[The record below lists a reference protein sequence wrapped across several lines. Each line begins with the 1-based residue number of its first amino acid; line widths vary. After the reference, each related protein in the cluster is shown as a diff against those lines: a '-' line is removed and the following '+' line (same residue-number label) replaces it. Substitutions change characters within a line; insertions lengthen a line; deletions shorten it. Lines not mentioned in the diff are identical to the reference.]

1 MLITPVAVSLFAF
14 LALIAGTVLFFFLE
28 RQLAAAEATRSEP

>member
-14 LALIAGTVLFFFLE
+14 LALIGGTVLFFFLE
-28 RQLAAAEATRSEP
+28 RQFAAAEATRKQP